1 MLFAFFEKLINEVCS
16 SCLKEMKDS
25 FTLSNSIVSIHSKS
39 LSCILSEL
47 ISFGRKSL
55 QYLHAFGANLTTFL
69 LVPLKYFHFVKN
81 FHRLVHRLL
90 DEKTIFCF

>member
-47 ISFGRKSL
+47 ISFECKSL
-55 QYLHAFGANLTTFL
+55 QYLHVFGVDLTTFL
-69 LVPLKYFHFVKN
+69 LVPLK
-81 FHRLVHRLL
+81 
-90 DEKTIFCF
+90 

>member
-47 ISFGRKSL
+47 ISFEHKSL
-55 QYLHAFGANLTTFL
+55 QYLHAFGVDLTTLL
-69 LVPLKYFHFVKN
+69 LVPSK
-81 FHRLVHRLL
+81 
-90 DEKTIFCF
+90 